1 MCEGAVQSA
10 SVSQVD
16 KTRESIALSGA
27 SSPKQEKVN
36 NGVTEP
42 ATLVEA
48 APVICHKPVESS
60 GATCSL
66 A

>member
-27 SSPKQEKVN
+27 CSPKQEKVN

-42 ATLVEA
+42 AILVEA
-48 APVICHKPVESS
+48 APVFFQKSRGSS